1 MKRISTIKLLTGTM
15 ISFMLVIGLWGCIKE
30 SLVYNTTTA
39 VNITAYLEKYPDQF
53 SEFRKI
59 LDLTETASFLSA
71 YGAYTLFAPTNE
83 AIGIYLQEKG
93 KTSVDQVDVA
103 ELKDMVRFHLLSDTI
118 RSNTFTDGKL
128 PSLTMFGQYL
138 ITGAR
143 NIDGITK
150 VVVNRQANIVQSDI
164 RVGNGIIHVID
175 QVLQPAKFS
184 VAQLVENNPKY
195 SVFTRA
201 LKETGFYDTLNILP
215 SNNPDPKRKFLTLL
229 AESDSVLNAAGF
241 STYEALKAKYCN
253 TGDPKN
259 TLDSLYLFVAYH
271 ILYDAKYLADI
282 ASSQSQT
289 TLAPLE
295 IITTSLIGQTILIND
310 VTFLGVYEPGSPIN
324 RSASDNSATNGV
336 LNSVNVHYYVK
347 MRKPVRIDWD
357 VCTFPE
363 IMKLTAYYRKASYN
377 FDFSAGQPIKDI
389 YFPGPSSL
397 SYNYNA
403 SGSSSY
409 GIYQDFLQIPLGPTG
424 RSPYIEMTTPLI
436 VRGKYKLWI
445 GWRGNG
451 SSMVQVLFDGEALP
465 TILNFK
471 DYLPSGTE
479 AELESQGWK
488 RYLVFITSNFPMRL
502 MGVVDVKTTARHV
515 IRLQHIKNNGNS
527 NWVDFIQFIPVGDDQ
542 LYPKFNS
549 DGSMV
554 FRSKN

>member
-1 MKRISTIKLLTGTM
+1 MKRISKIKMVIGIMISLMMLTGL
-15 ISFMLVIGLWGCIKE
+15 SGCIKE
-30 SLVYNTTTA
+30 SLVYNTTTD
-39 VNITAYLEKYPDQF
+39 VNMTAYLDKYPEQF

-59 LDLTETASFLSA
+59 LDITETASFLSA
-71 YGAYTLFAPTNE
+71 YGAYTLFLPNNDAVK
-83 AIGIYLQEKG
+83 IYLQEKNL
-93 KTSVDQVDVA
+93 TSVDQVDVA
-103 ELKDMVRFHLLSDTI
+103 DLKNLVRFHLLSDTI
-118 RSNTFTDGKL
+118 RSTAFTDGKL
-128 PSLTMFGQYL
+128 ASLTMFGQYL

-143 NIDGITK
+143 NVDGITK
-150 VVVNRQANIVQSDI
+150 VVINRQANVVQSDI
-164 RVGNGIIHVID
+164 SVGNGIIHVID
-175 QVLQPAKFS
+175 HVLIPAKFS

-195 SVFTRA
+195 SIFTQA

-215 SNNPDPKRKFLTLL
+215 VNNPDPNKKFLTLL
-229 AESDSVLNAAGF
+229 AESDSVLKVAGF
-241 STYEALKAKYCN
+241 NTYAALKTKYCN
-253 TGDPKN
+253 TGNPKN
-259 TLDSLYLFVAYH
+259 PSDSLFLFVAYH

-282 ASSQSQT
+282 ASSQTQT

-310 VTFLGVYEPGSPIN
+310 VTFLGVYEPGAPLN
-324 RSASDNSATNGV
+324 RLESDNSATNGV
-336 LNSVNVHYYVK
+336 LNSVNVHYFVK

-363 IMKLTAYYRKASYN
+363 IMKLSAYYRKASYS

-389 YFPGPSSL
+389 YFPGPGTFK
-397 SYNYNA
+397 YAYNA

-409 GIYQDFLQIPLGPTG
+409 GIYQDFLEIPLGPTG
-424 RSPYIEMTTPLI
+424 RAAYVELTTPLI

-471 DYLPSGTE
+471 DYLPAGTD

-488 RYLVFITSNFPMRL
+488 HYLVNITGNFPSRL
-502 MGVVDVKTTARHV
+502 IGVVDVKTTSRHT
-515 IRLQHIKNNGNS
+515 IRLQHVKNNGNS
-527 NWVDFIQFIPVGDDQ
+527 NWLDFIQFIPIADDQ

-554 FRSKN
+554 FRP